1 MKKLSL
7 LLVFCYAHVMF
18 ASHLSSHRCCFS
30 EPNTH
35 NIKIYRL
42 WEAIRKTTEYRGHIL
57 NRIIADQYGY
67 VEVFKW
73 ELNQFSINTSV
84 KINDIKDSEG
94 NTPLHYLLLQ
104 ECNRPLEL
112 MAREVYNLAKKSCL
126 DLNIQNDAGFT
137 LLMLAAKN
145 GYTAL
150 LKDML
155 ETNISQMQAVPANFA
170 IKNRQNGNKT
180 ILDYAAGNPEIE
192 KMITEYDAK
201 YKKLIAKQV
210 IEHSNLLVEL
220 SKIVGEY
227 ATPVNSEDIEA
238 DKAYEKEIQ
247 EKQSKNKIKKIER
260 LCVEFDDMGLPLGYS
275 RNLE

>member
-94 NTPLHYLLLQ
+94 NTPLHYLLL
-104 ECNRPLEL
+104 EKCDRPSEL
-112 MAREVYNLAKKSCL
+112 MANEVYNLAKKSCL
-126 DLNIQNDAGFT
+126 DLNFQNKAGYT

-155 ETNISQMQAVPANFA
+155 ETNISQIQAIPANFA
-170 IKNRQNGNKT
+170 IKNRQDSNKSV
-180 ILDYAAGNPEIE
+180 LDYAEGNEEIA
-192 KMITEYDAK
+192 KIITKYDAK
-201 YKKLIAKQV
+201 YKELASEEIIENSDIALDCV
-210 IEHSNLLVEL
+210 
-220 SKIVGEY
+220 KIIADY

-238 DKAYEKEIQ
+238 DRAFEKEIQ
-247 EKQSKNKIKKIER
+247 EKHSKNKIKKIER
-260 LCVEFDDMGLPLGYS
+260 LCVEFDDMGLPLGYL